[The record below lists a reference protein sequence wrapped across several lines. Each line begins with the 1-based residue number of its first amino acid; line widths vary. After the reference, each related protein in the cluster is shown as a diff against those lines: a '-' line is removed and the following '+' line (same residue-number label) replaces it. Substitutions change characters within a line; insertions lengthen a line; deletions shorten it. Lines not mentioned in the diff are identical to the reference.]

1 MSHDNSTPKKTV
13 RIGCGS
19 GFAMDRLEP
28 ALDLAASGKVDYLA
42 FDALAERTLAMA
54 HLRRLDNPATG
65 YDTRLEDTVD
75 RLAPYVADGLKITGS
90 FGAANVKAAA
100 DIVIE
105 RLRKAGHRGLT
116 VAAITGDDVLNEVLD
131 LNPMIPELG
140 QTLSELGGR
149 VTSANAY
156 LGSREIVEALGQG
169 ANWTLGG
176 RISDP
181 SLYVGPICHELGW
194 SLDDWDRVAQATLV
208 GHLLECST
216 HVTGGFFADPP
227 YRQVDRLH
235 DLPYP
240 IAEVSD
246 GSAIITKLD
255 GTGGLVDRRTVA
267 AQVSYE
273 VHDPAAYTNPD
284 ISADFTQVTAEDI
297 AANRVLV
304 RGAKGNPRPNQLK
317 VLVGIDV
324 GWKVVGEI
332 SYAAVG
338 CLSRAR
344 LAQEI
349 IRTKIEALGG
359 DIWESRQDMHGINTL
374 VGEGF
379 RPADAPEPVEVRVR
393 VAARCRTREAAERL
407 SLEVERLYL
416 EGPAGGGGV
425 VRSVTPALGVFP
437 TYIDAG
443 LVNTS
448 ITYLES

>member
-1 MSHDNSTPKKTV
+1 MSHADQTKTA

-28 ALDLAASGKVDYLA
+28 ALELAASGRVDYLA

-54 HLRRLDNPATG
+54 QLRRRDNPMTG

-90 FGAANVKAAA
+90 FGAANVKVAA
-100 DIVIE
+100 DIVVD
-105 RLRKAGHRGLT
+105 RLRKAGHRNLK
-116 VAAITGDDVLNEVLD
+116 VAAITGDDVLSEVLKLD
-131 LNPMIPELG
+131 PKIPELDG
-140 QTLSELGGR
+140 ARLSELGDR

-156 LGSREIVEALGQG
+156 LGAKEIVEALGEG
-169 ANWTLGG
+169 ANWTVGG

-194 SLDDWDRVAQATLV
+194 SLDDWDRVAHATLV
-208 GHLLECST
+208 GHILECST
-216 HVTGGFFADPP
+216 HATGGFFADPP
-227 YRQVDRLH
+227 YREVAGIH
-235 DLPYP
+235 DLPFP
-240 IAEVSD
+240 MAEVSD

-255 GTGGLVDRRTVA
+255 GTGGLVDNRVVA

-273 VHDPAAYTNPD
+273 VHDPSAYTNPD
-284 ISADFTQVTAEDI
+284 IVADFTQVTAENVGP
-297 AANRVLV
+297 NRVLV
-304 RGAKGNPRPNQLK
+304 RGAAGNPRPDQLK

-332 SYAAVG
+332 SYAAAG

-344 LAQEI
+344 LAQQI
-349 IRTKIEALGG
+349 MATKIEAMGG
-359 DIWESRQDMHGINTL
+359 DIWDSRQDIHGINTL
-374 VGEGF
+374 VGDGF
-379 RPADAPEPVEVRVR
+379 RPAEAPEPVEVRVR
-393 VAARCRTREAAERL
+393 VAARCRTREAAEKL
-407 SLEVERLYL
+407 SMEVERLYL

-448 ITYLES
+448 INYLES